1 MKKLAKTLFFSLMLA
16 AAIFTTASASPSD
29 PSARKSESRKSQ
41 VELKFVRGTEI
52 EAGSTLV
59 TKLVAT
65 GMADVDLK
73 VVDRQGNLFGE
84 KHIVLQDDAKLLGFK
99 ITNVPDGVYYVKVN
113 HRGMV
118 YTYPFLVK

>member
-1 MKKLAKTLFFSLMLA
+1 MKTFAKTLFFSLMFA
-16 AAIFTTASASPSD
+16 AAIFTTASAAPSE
-29 PSARKSESRKSQ
+29 PSTRKSESRKSQ

-59 TKLVAT
+59 TKLIAT
-65 GMADVDLK
+65 GLADVDLK
-73 VVDRQGNLFGE
+73 VVDHQGNLFGE
-84 KHIVLQDDAKLLGFK
+84 KHIVIQDASKLLGFK
-99 ITNVPDGVYYVKVN
+99 ITNVPGGVYYVKVN